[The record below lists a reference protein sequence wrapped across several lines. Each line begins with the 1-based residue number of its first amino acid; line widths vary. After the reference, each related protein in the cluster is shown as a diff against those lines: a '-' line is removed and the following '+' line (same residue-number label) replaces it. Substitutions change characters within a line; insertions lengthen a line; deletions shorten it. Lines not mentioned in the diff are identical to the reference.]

1 VSTSSSNAP
10 QNITQARV
18 PHSGIIFPESLLP
31 VPDSL
36 SLTMSRNNAGNTVTV
51 AAAAGA
57 IRLLISLLRNG
68 TVQGKAAAAGALFNL
83 AAIAGNQVTIAAAGG
98 IPLLIAL
105 LRDGTAQGKTDVAD
119 ALWNLAVNADNQG
132 TIAAAGGIPL
142 LIALLRDWTAEGKSK
157 AAAAL
162 YNLAVNADNRV
173 ANVIQRTTK
182 HHTGPCSS
190 FRNHLSRIAVACS

>member
-1 VSTSSSNAP
+1 MRTTGSPTSSNAP

-36 SLTMSRNNAGNTVTV
+36 SLTMSRNNAGNTVTI

-105 LRDGTAQGKTDVAD
+105 LRDGTVEGKY
-119 ALWNLAVNADNQG
+119 N
-132 TIAAAGGIPL
+132 AAGV
-142 LIALLRDWTAEGKSK
+142 
-157 AAAAL
+157 L
-162 YNLAVNADNRV
+162 YNLTAIADNAVIIRREGFDLLTRTV
-173 ANVIQRTTK
+173 AEGQADVA
-182 HHTGPCSS
+182 
-190 FRNHLSRIAVACS
+190 AVCAKVLNRLEA